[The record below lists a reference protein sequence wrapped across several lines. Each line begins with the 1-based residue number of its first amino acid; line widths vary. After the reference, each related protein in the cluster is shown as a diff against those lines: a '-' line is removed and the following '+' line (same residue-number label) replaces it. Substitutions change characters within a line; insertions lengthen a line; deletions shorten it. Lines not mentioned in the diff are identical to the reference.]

1 MNAKHDLREEVMN
14 FDPRFALVRLLIS
27 LLPPL
32 VGNRLRTSL
41 LSMSGVKI
49 GGGSTVGGMMFVHGG
64 GRPASK
70 IRIGQNCWINDS
82 CTFDASAEIT
92 IGDNV
97 ALGQSVMILTNSHEL
112 GPSES
117 RAGSVVGL
125 PVSIG
130 DGVWI
135 GARTTVLP
143 GVTIGPGAIVAAGS
157 VVNRDVEADT
167 MVAGVPAR
175 LVRSLDSE

>member
-1 MNAKHDLREEVMN
+1 
-14 FDPRFALVRLLIS
+14 
-27 LLPPL
+27 
-32 VGNRLRTSL
+32 
-41 LSMSGVKI
+41 
-49 GGGSTVGGMMFVHGG
+49 
-64 GRPASK
+64 
-70 IRIGQNCWINDS
+70 
-82 CTFDASAEIT
+82 
-92 IGDNV
+92 
-97 ALGQSVMILTNSHEL
+97 MILANSHEL

-167 MVAGVPAR
+167 MVAGVQHGWCAVLTVNDNGGR
-175 LVRSLDSE
+175 SDQLVRVAAGFMTSIVSRPVIVNSHLGSGGFSRVRRVR

>member
-1 MNAKHDLREEVMN
+1 MNAKNDLREEVIN

-32 VGNRLRTSL
+32 VGNRLRTNL
-41 LSMSGVKI
+41 LRMSGVKI
-49 GGGSTVGGMMFVHGG
+49 GSGSTVGGMIFVHGG

-70 IRIGQNCWINDS
+70 ISIGQNCWINDS

-112 GPSES
+112 GPSQS
-117 RAGSVVGL
+117 RAG
-125 PVSIG
+125 IG
-130 DGVWI
+130 GWSTRIDWRWRVDRCPHDGV
-135 GARTTVLP
+135 ARCNDWSWGHRCGRFRREP
-143 GVTIGPGAIVAAGS
+143 RRRG
-157 VVNRDVEADT
+157 
-167 MVAGVPAR
+167 
-175 LVRSLDSE
+175 